1 LSPIEK
7 DIVKRKLAVIVR
19 NLEALTGISRLTRQE
34 YEEDLYR
41 RKAAERL
48 LQELIEAAIDINTH
62 LIVELGGTVPDS
74 YYESFLELGSLHVL
88 GAELARSLAP
98 SAGLRNRLVH
108 EYDAIDDSIV
118 YDSVDQAMTLYT
130 EYVRTINNYID
141 ASA

>member
-1 LSPIEK
+1 MSPVEK
-7 DIVKRKLAVIVR
+7 DIVKRKLSVIVR
-19 NLEALTGISRLTRQE
+19 NVEALTGIALLTRQE

-74 YYESFLELGSLHVL
+74 YFESFLELGSLHVI

-108 EYDAIDDSIV
+108 EYDDIDDSIV
-118 YDSVDQAMTLYT
+118 YESIDQAITLYT
-130 EYVRTINNYID
+130 EYVRIIKDYID
-141 ASA
+141 NSA